1 MHVHHI
7 DKAVEFI
14 EQARREG
21 GKAMSHCWYGKNRSV
36 TMLVAYL
43 MKYADMTATE
53 ANDLIKHTRPQ
64 ADPYWDPLEDYAEYL
79 KEYNE

>member
-1 MHVHHI
+1 
-7 DKAVEFI
+7 
-14 EQARREG
+14 
-21 GKAMSHCWYGKNRSV
+21 
-36 TMLVAYL
+36 MLVAYL

-53 ANDLIKHTRPQ
+53 ANDLIKRTRPQ